1 MSMRQ
6 IIVLGVALMAA
17 VIALFVVRGMA
28 SKPPEKSVAVTSVAP
43 GIPVLVA
50 AKALEAGDP
59 TAPNDVV
66 WINFPTEAVGEAFI
80 KQSETPNAQTDYV
93 GAVARITIAKGEPI
107 TAAKLVKPG
116 EQGFMAAMLTP
127 GYRAVSIPITAQSAA
142 AGFILPNDHVDV
154 LATRKMQVQGPDGTR
169 EEVRSDI
176 ILQDVRVLAI
186 DQKFRA
192 PNVGAGA
199 PEPALGAVA
208 TLELSAR
215 DSEVLSMA
223 GKMGDLALV
232 LRGIENEPGR
242 LNVASA
248 ERRGARVLRQGLE
261 ETGQVKVH
269 AFGSLSEVPVAS
281 EGGGR

>member
-17 VIALFVVRGMA
+17 VVALFLVRGMA

-59 TAPNDVV
+59 TAPGDVV
-66 WINFPTEAVGEAFI
+66 WINFPQEAVGDAFI
-80 KQSETPNAQTDYV
+80 KQSDTPNAATDMV
-93 GAVARITIAKGEPI
+93 GAIARIQIAKGEPI
-107 TAAKLVKPG
+107 TPVKLVKPG

-154 LATRKMQVQGPDGTR
+154 LATRKFQVQGADGSR

-176 ILQDVRVLAI
+176 ILQDVRILAI
-186 DQKFRA
+186 DQKFRSTTA
-192 PNVGAGA
+192 GAGA
-199 PEPALGAVA
+199 PEAAVGAVA

-223 GKMGDLALV
+223 GKMGDLSLV

-242 LNVASA
+242 MNVASA
-248 ERRGARVLRQGLE
+248 ERREARVLRQGFE
-261 ETGQVKVH
+261 ETGQVKIH
-269 AFGSLSEVPVAS
+269 AFGSLSEQPVAS
-281 EGGGR
+281 AGSGQ

>member
-17 VIALFVVRGMA
+17 VVALFLVRGMA
-28 SKPPEKSVAVTSVAP
+28 SKPSEKSVAVTSVAP

-59 TAPNDVV
+59 TAPGDVV
-66 WINFPTEAVGEAFI
+66 WINFPQEAVGDAFI
-80 KQSETPNAQTDYV
+80 KQTDTPNAATDMV
-93 GAVARITIAKGEPI
+93 GAIARIQIAKGEPI
-107 TAAKLVKPG
+107 TPVKLVKPG

-154 LATRKMQVQGPDGTR
+154 LATRKLQVQGPDGSR

-176 ILQDVRVLAI
+176 ILQDVRILAI
-186 DQKFRA
+186 DQKFRSTTA
-192 PNVGAGA
+192 GAGA
-199 PEPALGAVA
+199 PEAAVGAVA

-223 GKMGDLALV
+223 GKMGDLSLV

-242 LNVASA
+242 MNVASA

-281 EGGGR
+281 AGGGR